1 MAKLGASQLSQIIES
16 DSRVV
21 VSWCTSSS
29 RRLCLADAL
38 AKEGRIILPDYN
50 EGTVV
55 AAGVCLVRQGNLPSK
70 FPLLSLAQSFYMS
83 SLVYRRSSLKFEA
96 MSYNHHHVSHQPL
109 TPSGNSSPYPPP
121 AFPPPPSVVYNH
133 IHHSPS
139 PPPGYQGY
147 YYEGYPSPPPGPQ
160 PPPLPPRNHYNYHH
174 GCTSFLTGC
183 LATLCCCCLFEDCI
197 F

>member
-1 MAKLGASQLSQIIES
+1 MALLMVMSLRTVVHALALQIMAKLGASQLSQIIES

-55 AAGVCLVRQGNLPSK
+55 AAGVCLVRCVFGASAA
-70 FPLLSLAQSFYMS
+70 LLSWAWLCI
-83 SLVYRRSSLKFEA
+83 V
-96 MSYNHHHVSHQPL
+96 
-109 TPSGNSSPYPPP
+109 SGNSSPYPPP

-160 PPPLPPRNHYNYHH
+160 PPPLLLGIIIIITMVALP
-174 GCTSFLTGC
+174 S
-183 LATLCCCCLFEDCI
+183 
-197 F
+197 

>member
-1 MAKLGASQLSQIIES
+1 MVMSLRTVVHALALQIMAKLGASQLSQIIES

-55 AAGVCLVRQGNLPSK
+55 AAGVCLVRCVFGASAA
-70 FPLLSLAQSFYMS
+70 LLSWAWLW
-83 SLVYRRSSLKFEA
+83 
-96 MSYNHHHVSHQPL
+96 
-109 TPSGNSSPYPPP
+109 NSSPYPPP

-160 PPPLPPRNHYNYHH
+160 PPPLLLGIIIIITMVALP
-174 GCTSFLTGC
+174 S
-183 LATLCCCCLFEDCI
+183 
-197 F
+197 